1 MNFNGLFWQQP
12 ISNGREWIFTRNPEA
27 FRIVRS
33 CIRRGGFQAGA
44 LTKAHPRPTFED
56 SENLTWILFSA
67 W

>member
-12 ISNGREWIFTRNPEA
+12 ISNGREWIFTQNPEA
-27 FRIVRS
+27 FGMVRS
-33 CIRRGGFQAGA
+33 CIRRGFQAGA
-44 LTKAHPRPTFED
+44 LTKAHPRPPFEN